1 MRGAAGSSV
10 LERVAAACRE
20 GITDARVDGAG
31 VTMLAGSGTR
41 LPVWSSDGVS
51 AEVEDLQVTLGQGPC
66 VDAIASGSPVLVGDL
81 TGPLVGPAQ
90 GWPLFHDEALRVGVR
105 AIFAFPLVL
114 GSVALGS
121 LDLYRRTPG
130 ALGDVELSRSVS
142 TAEAL
147 SETLV
152 DQDSLS
158 LADEH
163 LGSQMAVHRAA
174 GIVTVQLDCT
184 IDEALDRL
192 RAAAYADGVTVH
204 RIAADVEAGRRHF
217 SREER

>member
-1 MRGAAGSSV
+1 MSGASEPSV
-10 LERVAAACRE
+10 LERLAAVCRE
-20 GITDARVDGAG
+20 GITDAKVDGAG

-66 VDAIASGSPVLVGDL
+66 VDAIASGLPVLVDDL
-81 TGPLVGPAQ
+81 AGPLVGPAH
-90 GWPLFHDEALRVGVR
+90 GWPIFHDEALRVGVR

-114 GSVALGS
+114 GSVAMGS

-130 ALGDVELSRSVS
+130 GLGDVELSRSVS

-147 SETLV
+147 GETLV
-152 DQDSLS
+152 DQDSVS
-158 LADEH
+158 LANEH

-174 GIVTVQLDCT
+174 GILTVQLDCT
-184 IDEALDRL
+184 IDEALARL
-192 RAAAYADGVTVH
+192 RGAAYAEGVTVH
-204 RIAADVEAGRRHF
+204 RIAADVEEGNRGF
-217 SREER
+217 SREEP